1 MANDVTVN
9 ILDGQLGKVS
19 AAAGDKI
26 IAHLGVCATGLPN
39 TVYSFGSTP
48 TASTTL
54 GPGTLTENV
63 ADTISKAG
71 SCMAVPVTPSVAGSV
86 GSTTQVGSGSGTV
99 TGAARPVYQIL
110 AKVTTGGALATAL
123 IAFSVNGGAY
133 GTPVATA
140 AGPWS
145 YLVPGT
151 LTTLTFAAAT
161 YVLNDVYTITT
172 SGGITCV
179 GTGPA
184 GNVTQASSPIDRYE
198 VLVTIQDAGGLGTG
212 TFVYSMDGGTSNSAK
227 ITVPSGGTYVIP
239 GTGIMLT
246 FASTFVATD
255 TYDFT
260 TVTAGF
266 GTSDVAAAL
275 TALGN
280 DARQWFG
287 AHVAGTGA
295 NAAASAS
302 MSSTVKSSLDAM
314 ETAFRYVMGIVECP
328 QSETDANIILAFASF
343 ASNRVMVTVTDIL
356 HESSLNRGRTL
367 RRNCGVVI
375 ATRLAMKNPSR
386 DPGAVKDGPLDN
398 VTAIYRNEANTP
410 GLANNRFTVL
420 TTRPTKIGYFCSTGN
435 MMANPGSDFTPVGN
449 RRVMDVATTT
459 ALGVFIN
466 ELNVDLLVNPG
477 DGTIYDPEASRIEGV
492 IDNALSNKLLAPS
505 PPDAVAVQSEV
516 NRSNNVQSTE
526 NLQLTVRV
534 VPKPKARTLT
544 MTIGFSL

>member
-1 MANDVTVN
+1 MPDVTVN

-26 IAHLGVCATGLPN
+26 LAHLGVCAAGLPN

-48 TASTTL
+48 VASSTL

-86 GSTTQVGSGSGTV
+86 GATTQVGTGAGTV
-99 TGAARPVYQIL
+99 TGSLKPVYQIL
-110 AKVTTGGALATAL
+110 AKITTAGALGTMAV
-123 IAFSVNGGAY
+123 AFSVNGSAY
-133 GTPVATA
+133 GSPVLSTVSTF
-140 AGPWS
+140 S

-151 LTTLTFAAAT
+151 LTTLSFSSQTYTAT
-161 YVLNDVYTITT
+161 DVWTITT
-172 SGGITCV
+172 SGGITVV
-179 GTGPA
+179 GA
-184 GNVTQASSPIDRYE
+184 GTAGWVTQASSPLDRYD
-198 VLVTIQDAGGLGTG
+198 VLVIIQTGGALGTA
-212 TFVYSMDGGTSNSAK
+212 TFTYSMDGGTSNSAVV
-227 ITVPSGGTYVIP
+227 TTPSGGTYVIP
-239 GTGIMLT
+239 GSGVMLT

-255 TYDFT
+255 TYEFT

-266 GTSDVAAAL
+266 GTTDVANAL

-280 DARQWFG
+280 DARLWFG

-295 NAAASAS
+295 NSAASAS
-302 MSSTVKSSLDAM
+302 MASTVKSSMDAF

-328 QSETDANIILAFASF
+328 QSESDSTILTAFASF

-367 RRNCGVVI
+367 RRNCGIVI

-386 DPGAVKDGPLDN
+386 DPGAVKDGALDN
-398 VTAIYRNEANTP
+398 VVAIYRNEANTP

-435 MMANPGSDFTPVGN
+435 MMAQNGSDFTPVAN
-449 RRVMDVATTT
+449 RRVMDVACST
-459 ALGVFIN
+459 ALGVFID

-492 IDNALSNKLLAPS
+492 IDGALSNKLLAPT
-505 PPDAVAVQSEV
+505 PPDAVAVQSEI
-516 NRSNNVQSTE
+516 NRTNNIQSTE